1 MTIYSGEMSQSAYV
15 LEVLNRD
22 IRNIFQAQ
30 QLIVSQR
37 VYLSGKDLKAPR
49 RKKGIERKSGAL
61 ENAVMQPNYA
71 LKAQGEKF
79 TLAASYPIHIRF
91 LDMKKKG
98 NWKIY
103 NRVIWGILYN
113 NALKDI
119 KFRYG
124 ETVSDQVGNAL
135 HQAFEKYNGK

>member
-1 MTIYSGEMSQSAYV
+1 MTIHSGEMSQSAYV
-15 LEVLNRD
+15 LEILFRD

-30 QLIVSQR
+30 LLIVSQR
-37 VYLSGKDLKAPR
+37 VYLSGKDLKASR
-49 RKKGIERKSGAL
+49 RKKGIERQSGAL
-61 ENAVMQPNYA
+61 ENALISPNYVLQA
-71 LKAQGEKF
+71 EGEKF

-91 LDMKKKG
+91 LDMKEKG

-113 NALKDI
+113 NAMKDI

-124 ETVSDQVGNAL
+124 DTVADQVGNAL
-135 HQAFEKYNGK
+135 RQAFEKYNEK